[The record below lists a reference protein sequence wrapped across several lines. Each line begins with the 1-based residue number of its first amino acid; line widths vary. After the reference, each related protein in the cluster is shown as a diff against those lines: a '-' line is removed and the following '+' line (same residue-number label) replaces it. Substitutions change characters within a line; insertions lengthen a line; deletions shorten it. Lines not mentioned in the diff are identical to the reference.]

1 MSENH
6 KPNGQGTS
14 GDETTAISE
23 APNPLQEAQSLAEK
37 YKNDFLYLKA
47 EFENYKR
54 NVLKERSELLKYGCE
69 RLLVEVLNVVDNFE
83 RALQTKAT
91 SDNFSQY
98 VKGVE
103 MTAGELRSVLQKFGV
118 QEVPSLGQDFDP
130 SLHEAISSEETSQ
143 YSPGQVSKVLR
154 KPYRLHEKVIRPAQ
168 VLVAKKPAGS

>member
-6 KPNGQGTS
+6 KANGNGNADDEVTS
-14 GDETTAISE
+14 ISD
-23 APNPLQEAQSLAEK
+23 APNPLLEAQALAEK

-54 NVLKERSELLKYGCE
+54 NVIKERSELLKYGSE
-69 RLLVEVLNVVDNFE
+69 RLLVEVLGVIDNFE

-91 SDNFSQY
+91 PENFAQY

-103 MTAGELRSVLQKFGV
+103 MTAGELRSALQKFGV
-118 QEVPSLGQDFDP
+118 QEVPALGQDFDP
-130 SLHEAISSEETSQ
+130 NLHEALSSEETSQ
-143 YSPGQVSKVLR
+143 YAPGQVSKVLR